1 MQTTT
6 LAVVEPQEAV
16 SLLESPLSPAE
27 SAQLQSCELAIELA
41 GKDRLEKA
49 LIIGEK
55 LSTIYNEA
63 LFRGADGGCAWEQWV
78 EDRLTKLLPDE
89 ATGKTAWADYRRWLW
104 ESRSLLSPSP
114 GRGAQPPVSL
124 KQAEA
129 LTALIPRK
137 FSASTGWNPAILD
150 DPDAAQGIAKVWELA
165 CQNAETNQRRN
176 GPTAEDVRAAREE
189 LRPALERQGLIRS
202 APASFQAATAARV
215 EAARQRTVDVTPTK
229 GGRAERYEDVAH
241 EAQVRRDFCDTMA
254 SIRDT
259 KAERT
264 AKVEVNHVR
273 EQLDAAEQEQRHELE
288 EQVRH
293 YNRRLHD
300 AGTAIHDL
308 LGYLQTLSR
317 THGTQLLD
325 EMRGID
331 VLGLITV
338 KDDMHRLQEMGTE
351 LMDAVKLART
361 SDPST
366 GINAQTIEV

>member
-55 LSTIYNEA
+55 LSTIYNGA
-63 LFRGADGGCAWEQWV
+63 LFRGADGGCAWEQWLK
-78 EDRLTKLLPDE
+78 ERLPKLLPE
-89 ATGKTAWADYRRWLW
+89 AEGRSVDWGDGRRLLW
-104 ESRSLLSPSP
+104 EERKLLRVIDYPGELPS
-114 GRGAQPPVSL
+114 GVAVAAHL
-124 KQAEA
+124 KGLVPRRYQG
-129 LTALIPRK
+129 TAG
-137 FSASTGWNPAILD
+137 GWNPAILD
-150 DPDAAQGIAKVWELA
+150 DPDAGRGIAKVWELA
-165 CQNAETNQRRN
+165 CQNAERNQRRN

-189 LRPALERQGLIRS
+189 LRPALEQQGLIRS

-215 EAARQRTVDVTPTK
+215 EAARHRTVDVTPAN
-229 GGRAERYEDVAH
+229 AERFKE
-241 EAQVRRDFCDTMA
+241 TMA

-264 AKVEVNHVR
+264 AKVEVDHVR
-273 EQLDAAEQEQRHELE
+273 EQLDASEREHRHELE
-288 EQVRH
+288 EQVRL
-293 YNRRLHD
+293 YNGRLH
-300 AGTAIHDL
+300 AASKAIHEL

-338 KDDMHRLQEMGTE
+338 GDDMQRLQEMGTE
-351 LMDAVKLART
+351 LMDAVKMART

>member
-55 LSTIYNEA
+55 LSTIYNGA
-63 LFRGADGGCAWEQWV
+63 LFRGSDGGCTWEQWLK
-78 EDRLTKLLPDE
+78 ERLPRLLPEAEGKATSWGDGRRLLWEQRKLLSSTTD
-89 ATGKTAWADYRRWLW
+89 
-104 ESRSLLSPSP
+104 
-114 GRGAQPPVSL
+114 RGAQPLESIRVADSL
-124 KQAEA
+124 K
-129 LTALIPRK
+129 ALIPRK
-137 FSASTGWNPAILD
+137 FSGPAGWNPAILD
-150 DPDAAQGIAKVWELA
+150 DHDAAEGIAKVWELA

-215 EAARQRTVDVTPTK
+215 EAARQRTVDVTPAN
-229 GGRAERYEDVAH
+229 AERFKE
-241 EAQVRRDFCDTMA
+241 TMA
-254 SIRDT
+254 NIRDT

-264 AKVEVNHVR
+264 AKVEVDHVR
-273 EQLDAAEQEQRHELE
+273 ERLDAAEQNQRHELE

-300 AGTAIHDL
+300 ASNAIHEL

-325 EMRGID
+325 DMRCID

-338 KDDMHRLQEMGTE
+338 KDDMQRLQEMGTE